1 MILRAFVLALSAA
14 LALCGC
20 VSTKVLG
27 DNQPG
32 EGDGGGPLPAFDA
45 LDLLLVIDNTA
56 GGPNPMEVAALLPTM
71 VRALQSGDTNND
83 GEAEFRGAQRLQVAV
98 VTTDMGAPGITGLPD
113 CGNDTGKPFGD
124 DGLFFTGQPGLFVE
138 GHVCATQPAPLG
150 LNLPAS
156 EELRTQFDEAL
167 SCSAMVPVGG
177 CGYRMPLEAALKATW
192 DRDDANLTFLGGKG
206 HGLSQQ
212 AGFVREGAL
221 LAIVVI
227 TNGDDCSSADV
238 THLTPA
244 ESLDPSDPMA
254 NVGRGSRCVRYE
266 DHLHPIWRYE
276 EAYARLKRG
285 VVSDVFFGV
294 IGGIPSD
301 FAADL
306 RDQRIDV
313 ARMQTYKHLLDDPRM
328 QNVPNPDG
336 PPGEGRLM
344 PVCGDATPSR
354 RLVELSRRF
363 EEFSTAASI
372 CDPMEVSLGTMTK
385 AIARLVD
392 PSTSL

>member
-1 MILRAFVLALSAA
+1 MISRVVMLSVA
-14 LALCGC
+14 LAMSGC

-32 EGDGGGPLPAFDA
+32 EGEGGVTPQAFDA
-45 LDLLLVIDNTA
+45 LDLLFVIDNTS

-71 VRALQSGDTNND
+71 VHALQSGDADNN
-83 GEAEFRGAQRLQVAV
+83 GEAEFRGVQRLQVAV
-98 VTTDMGAPGITGLPD
+98 VTTDMGAPGISGLPD
-113 CGNDTGKPFGD
+113 CGDDTGKPFGD
-124 DGLFFTGQPGLFVE
+124 DGLFFTGQPGLFVD
-138 GHVCATQPAPLG
+138 GHVCATQSAPLA

-156 EELRTQFDEAL
+156 EDVRAQFDDAL
-167 SCSAMVPVGG
+167 SCAVMVPAGG

-238 THLTPA
+238 THLTPP
-244 ESLDPSDPMA
+244 EGLGPDDPMA
-254 NVGRGSRCVRYE
+254 EVGRGSRCVRYA

-276 EAYARLKRG
+276 EAYARLKQG

-294 IGGIPSD
+294 VGGLPID

-306 RDQRIDV
+306 RDQRIDA
-313 ARMQTYKHLLDDPRM
+313 ARVLTYKHLLDDPRM
-328 QNVPNPDG
+328 QNVPDPDG

-344 PVCGDATPSR
+344 SVCGDATPSS

-392 PSTSL
+392 PATSL